1 MFLPT
6 TLKEVKQRGWDWID
20 VIIISGDAYI
30 DHPGFGHAVIAR
42 TLENAGYRVAIIAQP
57 NWKDDLR
64 DFKKLG
70 SPRLFFGITSG
81 CMDSMV
87 NHYTANKRLRSDDA
101 YTPGGESGFRPD
113 YATTVYSNILRELY
127 PDSKIIIGGIEASM
141 RRNAHY
147 DYWSDM
153 LKPSILIDSKADVLV
168 YGMGEKVILDIAK
181 KLDKGENF
189 DSFLDIPQ
197 TAFVINQEQLEK
209 LKEKDEDIITLPSY
223 EECLED
229 KFNQAV
235 SIKIIEN
242 NSNKIIGQ
250 RLIQKHGDKF
260 VLINPFDP
268 NFSSTDLDNSF
279 SLPYERKPHYKYD
292 KRGNIPAFE
301 MIKHSINIHRGCF
314 GGCAFCTIV
323 AHQGKQIISRTEE
336 NILKEI
342 EEVSKMEDFKGY
354 LSDLGGPSANM
365 YKMRGR
371 DMELCQTCS
380 RASCIYPKI
389 CNNLNFS
396 HKPLLDLYQ
405 RVNKLPYIKK
415 AFIGSGIRY
424 DMFIPFI
431 NDNNDKNYSKEYFKQ
446 VFLNHISG
454 RLKVAPEHT
463 EDNVLMQMRKPSFS
477 QFIELKNLFDNYNRK
492 YNLKQQLIPY
502 FISSHPSCSLK
513 DMEALA
519 QKTKSLG
526 YKLEQVQDFTPT
538 PMTIATETYYT
549 GYDIISLN
557 PKQGKNKAKKI
568 YSAKTKQDKLKQNSA
583 FFWWKNNNHRKN

>member
-127 PDSKIIIGGIEASM
+127 PKSKIIIGGIEASM

-147 DYWSDM
+147 DYWSDI
-153 LKPSILIDSKADVLV
+153 LKPSILIESKADILV

-181 KLDKGENF
+181 KLDKGDDIE
-189 DSFLDIPQ
+189 SFLDIPQ

-209 LKEKDEDIITLPSY
+209 IKEKDEEIITLPSY

-323 AHQGKQIISRTEE
+323 AHQGKQIVSRTEE

-342 EEVSKMEDFKGY
+342 EEVSQMEDFKGY

-365 YKMRGR
+365 YKMKGR
-371 DMELCQTCS
+371 DMKLCQTCS

-389 CNNLNFS
+389 CNNLDHN

-405 RVNKLPYIKK
+405 SVNKLPYIKK

>member
-113 YATTVYSNILRELY
+113 YATTVYSNILRDLY

-197 TAFVINQEQLEK
+197 TAFVINQEELEK
-209 LKEKDEDIITLPSY
+209 IKEKDEDIITLPSY

-365 YKMRGR
+365 YKMKGR
-371 DMELCQTCS
+371 DMKLCQTCS

-513 DMEALA
+513 DMESLA